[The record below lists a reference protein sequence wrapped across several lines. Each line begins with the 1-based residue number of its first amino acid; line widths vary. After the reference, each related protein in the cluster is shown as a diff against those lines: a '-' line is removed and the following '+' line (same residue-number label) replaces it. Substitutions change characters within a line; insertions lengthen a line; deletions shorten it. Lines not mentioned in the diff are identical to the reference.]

1 MFRNLFLTRKSFTM
15 IFLIVYMSFS
25 WLFKSLLLIQ
35 ELEIE
40 PHILF
45 LSISSFSLA
54 LAIIGIYSGS
64 KRSSFFTIV
73 IVLGITFL
81 QYADLLYL
89 RYYYSILRIELF
101 AFSNQIISIQDSVLS
116 LMQFKDIIYFIDIP
130 LIFLIMWFYN
140 RKKLHWEFSK
150 LSRLGISV
158 IGITILLVLS
168 WTSFKPTFSD
178 QLKVSIT
185 GIVPAHLN
193 DISTTI
199 HNKLNANVA
208 GIDASKL
215 KEIRNTFELNQANQ
229 KSSPYFGKYN
239 GNNVIIVQAES
250 LNTFP
255 IGLSIEGQAVTP
267 NLDSLIKES
276 NYYPNTFLQIG
287 RGNTSDAE
295 FVANNSLYPMGHLGV
310 YKGFPENTYLSL
322 ANVLN
327 DEGYST
333 SATHGNTPDF
343 WNRNLAYP
351 KQGYNEFY
359 HTNHP
364 MIDSTEQIGLGI
376 SDESLF
382 KQMVEIYKKEQK
394 PFYNFFISLTLHRP
408 FVMPEEYQ
416 ALKLPEEF
424 QNTPTGH
431 YIQSV
436 NYFDKALGTF
446 ISELKAN
453 NLWDDSIFIVYGD
466 HYGPLPI
473 DEAEIK
479 ELLDITFNKKESFR
493 IPLVIH
499 HPEQTEA
506 VLNESVGSQM
516 DIYPTLSALLGI
528 EQPLVQIGTS
538 LDSNHDQTVGFAY
551 EINRNSFFSDDYDY
565 IASFENEFQKGTC
578 IDNTTKENV
587 NVELCS
593 AGYEKVKRDIEFS
606 EILLNENIIDKIF
619 KD

>member
-1 MFRNLFLTRKSFTM
+1 MFSNVFFRKSFTM
-15 IFLIVYMSFS
+15 IFLVLIMSFS
-25 WLFKSLLLIQ
+25 WFLKSLLLIK
-35 ELEIE
+35 ELELE

-64 KRSSFFTIV
+64 KRSSLFTIS
-73 IVLGITFL
+73 IAFGITFL

-101 AFSNQIISIQDSVLS
+101 AFSNQLMSIHDSVLS
-116 LMQFKDIIYFIDIP
+116 LMQFKDIIYFIDLP
-130 LIFLIMWFYN
+130 LIILIMWFYN
-140 RKKLHWEFSK
+140 RKKLHWEISK
-150 LSRLGISV
+150 YSRLGISL
-158 IGITILLVLS
+158 IGITILFLLTL
-168 WTSFKPTFSD
+168 TSFKPTFSD
-178 QLKVSIT
+178 QLKISIT

-193 DISTTI
+193 DISTSI
-199 HNKLNANVA
+199 HKKMNDNVA
-208 GIDASKL
+208 GIETSKL
-215 KEIRNTFELNQANQ
+215 EELRKTFELNQANQ
-229 KSSPYFGKYN
+229 KSSPYFGKYK
-239 GNNVIIVQAES
+239 GKNVIIVQAES

-255 IGLSIEGQAVTP
+255 IGLSIEGQSVTP
-267 NLDSLIKES
+267 NFDSLIKES

-295 FVANNSLYPMGHLGV
+295 FVANNSIYPMGHLGV
-310 YKGFPENTYLSL
+310 YKGYPENTYLSL

-327 DEGYST
+327 KKGYST
-333 SATHGNTPDF
+333 SATHGNTPEF

-351 KQGYNEFY
+351 KQGYSEFY
-359 HTNHP
+359 HINHP
-364 MIDSTEQIGLGI
+364 MIKSSEKIGLGI

-382 KQMVEIYKKEQK
+382 KQMVEIYQKEQK
-394 PFYNFFISLTLHRP
+394 PFYNFFISLTNHRP
-408 FVMPEEYQ
+408 FVMPKEYQ
-416 ALKLPEEF
+416 ALKLPKEF
-424 QNTPTGH
+424 QNTSTGH
-431 YIQSV
+431 YLQSV

-446 ISELKAN
+446 INELKES

-479 ELLDITFNKKESFR
+479 ELLNVTFNKKESFR
-493 IPLVIH
+493 IPLIIH

-506 VLNESVGSQM
+506 VLNEGVGSQM
-516 DIYPTLSALLGI
+516 DIYPTISALLGI

-538 LDSNHDQTVGFAY
+538 LDSNIDQTVGFAY

-565 IASFENEFQKGTC
+565 IASFENEFQKGSC
-578 IDNTTKENV
+578 IDNSTKKNV
-587 NVELCS
+587 KVEFCS
-593 AGYEKVKRDIEFS
+593 LGYEKVKRDIEFS
-606 EILLNENIIDKIF
+606 EILLNENIVDKVF